1 LNDGG
6 DITVPVTSYAPND
19 FGLYNMAGNVNEW
32 VNDVYRQLSFEDFE
46 DFNPFRGNVFMDNQY
61 ENTDGRVL
69 AKDKYGRPIKV
80 PAKAARKQTWE
91 ELQAAKGGE
100 ATTTSTYAYD
110 ARGFE
115 DEETQELYG
124 KTTLVNN
131 KSRVYKGGS
140 WNDRAYWLNPATR
153 RHMQQDESDA
163 MTGFRCAMTMVGNVF
178 GPTSKGK
185 SSAKAKGRIGSPH

>member
-1 LNDGG
+1 RSAKRKNQGRMLANFKITGGNNMGVAGDLNDGG

-61 ENTDGRVL
+61 ENTEGRIL

-80 PAKAARKQTWE
+80 PAKAPRKQTWE
-91 ELQAAKGGE
+91 ELQASKDGDA
-100 ATTTSTYAYD
+100 AASSYQYD

-115 DEETQELYG
+115 DEEMKELYG
-124 KTTLVNN
+124 K
-131 KSRVYKGGS
+131 
-140 WNDRAYWLNPATR
+140 
-153 RHMQQDESDA
+153 
-163 MTGFRCAMTMVGNVF
+163 
-178 GPTSKGK
+178 
-185 SSAKAKGRIGSPH
+185 